1 METIKG
7 TLRIKGRIFQA
18 TSGCGYNTK
27 EEIETLLKEDAFQE
41 LYEDILDACNG
52 WEWSDKQAH
61 KLRKQIDN
69 ATIVWN

>member
-1 METIKG
+1 MKTIKG
-7 TLRIKGRIFQA
+7 TLRIKGRVFQV

-27 EEIETLLKEDAFQE
+27 DEIETLLKEDAFQE

-52 WEWSDKQAH
+52 WEWADKQAH
-61 KLRKQIDN
+61 KLMQQIEN